1 MDNKEEQI
9 LSKLTPMMEQY
20 LEIHEQV
27 KDAIL
32 FFRLGDFYE
41 MFFDDAILASKEL
54 EITLTGRD
62 CGLEERAPM
71 CGVPYHAAE
80 TYIAKL
86 IEKGHKV
93 AICEQVEDPSEAKGI
108 VRREIIRII
117 SPGTVIDGEML
128 DDNKNNYLLCIYYED
143 EQFGLGVTDISTG
156 EFMVSEIKRSYSR
169 DILMDEI
176 GKLNPSEII
185 ANSNLYKEHELRDSI
200 EKKFN
205 IKINPYPN
213 KYFNYKKS
221 EDKIKKHFHV
231 YSLTAIDLDY
241 YPMAV
246 RAAGALMECLEET
259 QKNALSHINQINRYN
274 IKEYMLLDL
283 STRKNLEL
291 TETIRGKEKKGSLL
305 WVLDKTLT
313 SMGARLLRQWVEQPL
328 LNKEQIQK
336 RLDSVEEIYHDIA
349 LRKDLED
356 LLKKVYDIQRLI
368 TRISYG
374 NANGRDLLSL
384 KQSIG
389 ILPRLKELLFKC
401 SSPLLKQIYDELDT
415 LEDIYSLID
424 HSIIEDPPLTIK
436 EGNIIKDG
444 FNKEVDVYRNASR
457 SGKEWISRIEQKEK
471 EKTGIKSLKVGFNKV
486 FGYYIE
492 VTKSNIHLVPDYF
505 IRKQTL
511 ANSERYFT
519 SELKEIEDKIL
530 GAEDKII
537 QLEYKIFQDVREHI
551 LSQIIRIQSAAKNIA
566 LLDVIWSLATIAYE
580 NHYVKPE
587 ITDSDEID
595 IKEGRHPVVES
606 MMNYNEFIPND
617 CKIDCQDNR
626 IMLITGPN
634 MAGKSTY
641 MRQIALITLMS
652 QIGSF
657 VPAKRAK
664 IGIVDRIFTRVGAS
678 DDLASGQSTFMVE
691 MSEVSNILKNASKN
705 SLVILDEIGRGTS
718 TFDGLSIAWAVI
730 EYINDMKYIGC
741 KTLFATHY
749 HELTVLEEQLHGVKN
764 YSIAVKEDND
774 SIVFLREIIPRK
786 ADQSYGIEVARLAG
800 LPDKVIKRSKE
811 ILNKLENNDNNKSSH
826 KKYLEAAITKEENTQ
841 NHVDHND
848 LTLFNYVYEEIIEKI
863 KSLELDQM
871 TPIEVMNYIYNLQ
884 NKLKNK

>member
-1 MDNKEEQI
+1 MA
-9 LSKLTPMMEQY
+9 KLTPMMEQY
-20 LEIHEQV
+20 LKIHDQV

-71 CGVPYHAAE
+71 CGVPYHSAE

-86 IEKGHKV
+86 IEKGYKV

-108 VRREIIRII
+108 VRREITRII

-156 EFMVSEIKRSYSR
+156 EFMVSEIQHSRSVL
-169 DILMDEI
+169 IDEI

-185 ANSNLYKEHELRDSI
+185 TNNSLYKNKELKNLI
-200 EKKFN
+200 EEKLN

-213 KYFNYKKS
+213 KYFNYKECEK
-221 EDKIKKHFHV
+221 KIKKHFHV
-231 YSLTAIDLDY
+231 YSLTSVDLDA
-241 YPMAV
+241 YPIIV
-246 RAAGALMECLEET
+246 KAAGALIQYLEQT
-259 QKNALSHINQINRYN
+259 QKNALSHINQINRYA
-274 IKEYMLLDL
+274 IEEYMLLDL
-283 STRKNLEL
+283 STRRNLEL

-305 WVLDKTLT
+305 WVIDKTLT

-336 RLDSVEEIYHDIA
+336 RLDGVEEIYHDIV
-349 LRKDLED
+349 LRKELEN

-374 NANGRDLLSL
+374 NANARDLLSL

-389 ILPRLKELLFKC
+389 ILPELKKILSKC
-401 SSPLLKQIYDELDT
+401 NSALLKQIYDQLDT
-415 LEDIYSLID
+415 LEDIFSLINQG
-424 HSIIEDPPLTIK
+424 IIEDPPQTIK

-444 FNKEVDVYRNASR
+444 FNKEVDKYRDASR
-457 SGKEWISRIEQKEK
+457 FGKQWIKKMEQEEK
-471 EKTGIKSLKVGFNKV
+471 KKTGIKSLKIRFNKV

-492 VTKSNIHLVPDYF
+492 VTKSNLHLVPDYF

-519 SELKEIEDKIL
+519 HELKEIEDKIL
-530 GAEDKII
+530 GAEDKVV
-537 QLEYKIFQDVREHI
+537 QLEYKIFQNIRERI
-551 LSQIIRIQSAAKNIA
+551 LSQIIRIQSSAKCIA
-566 LLDVIWSLATIAYE
+566 FLDAIWSLATIAYE
-580 NHYVKPE
+580 NHYVKPV
-587 ITDSDEID
+587 ITNKDEID
-595 IKEGRHPVVES
+595 IKEGRHPVVEN
-606 MMNYNEFIPND
+606 MMDYSEFVPND
-617 CKIDCQDNR
+617 CKINCGNNR

-641 MRQIALITLMS
+641 MRQVALIVLMA

-657 VPAKRAK
+657 VPAKQAK

-730 EYINDMKYIGC
+730 EYINDKKYIGC

-749 HELTVLEEQLHGVKN
+749 HELTVLEDQLEGVKN
-764 YSIAVKEDND
+764 YSIAVKEENDN
-774 SIVFLREIIPRK
+774 IVFLREIISGK
-786 ADQSYGIEVARLAG
+786 TDQSYGIQVAKIAG
-800 LPDKVIKRSKE
+800 LPDEVIKRSKE
-811 ILNKLENNDNNKSSH
+811 ILNKLEFSDSNKKRFPH
-826 KKYLEAAITKEENTQ
+826 EKYLKTAITKERKEINTKNYNDN
-841 NHVDHND
+841 NH
-848 LTLFNYVYEEIIEKI
+848 LTLFNYKYEEIIQKI
-863 KSLELDQM
+863 KSLQLDRM
-871 TPIEVMNYIYNLQ
+871 TPIEIMNYMYKLQ
-884 NKLKNK
+884 KNLKNE